1 MLLLVLFIKKDKSE
15 FIINKPTNDNMT
27 DIYDDDEFVAL
38 RQLVPH
44 AKLGCLL
51 CHDNNCTNHFEVFTT
66 LYEKDETDPEWLMHL
81 ECTVCKSYWAI
92 CTVCNNF
99 KIRMNNNRMISI
111 HRSTYHGKNNN
122 RIRKPIIVTLNDN
135 KKQKLEE
142 TTPTTTNDMIDG
154 NNTTPI
160 SSNDDNNLKNYNE
173 EIIKLANEILDNKN
187 NAIMQANGQP
197 SDTFETTIYFE
208 SDDILPSSQI
218 EYDITIGSSVGDDK
232 TVEIIDSDKTINET
246 NIEIGNNDETTVTE
260 KSINYENDNGNA
272 TNAIIINRYTPVN
285 LFNNLKE
292 AMKIK
297 SIVSLH
303 VCINISF

>member
-1 MLLLVLFIKKDKSE
+1 MLLLVLFIQKDKSE

-66 LYEKDETDPEWLMHL
+66 LYEKDEKDPEWLMHL

-154 NNTTPI
+154 NNTTLI
-160 SSNDDNNLKNYNE
+160 SSNDDNNLKNYIE
-173 EIIKLANEILDNKN
+173 
-187 NAIMQANGQP
+187 
-197 SDTFETTIYFE
+197 E